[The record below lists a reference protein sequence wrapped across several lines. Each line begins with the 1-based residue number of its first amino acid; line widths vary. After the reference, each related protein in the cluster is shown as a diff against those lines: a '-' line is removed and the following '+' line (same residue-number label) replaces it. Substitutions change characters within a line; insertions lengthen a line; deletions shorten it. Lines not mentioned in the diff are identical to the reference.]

1 MNLSIRE
8 RILLNIVIILGLFFS
23 VTNLIPISVIPFIV
37 FSLLAPFI
45 FVTSLKIPKVSFWTA
60 VFFTISI
67 INILVYS
74 PNSFIDP
81 SFYRW
86 DGNFFVSFLPLL
98 FLPLLP
104 ENNINIKKIITI
116 FVIFAILSNLIFVIY
131 QTFFGFTVTG
141 LFLAT
146 NAFGGFMMI
155 VLSFAFS
162 NFFYSR
168 KNTFNLIILGLAVM
182 LLLMSYSRGSILAIA
197 AAIICVFFNRRG
209 NFFITRFALLFIVL
223 TQAIILYFTYPVY
236 EASPFDAY
244 AFAISGDEDTK
255 VSNIF
260 IRVYENWPRG
270 LHMFLHSPIF
280 GTGIGSAN
288 DLPHILEQNSYIQFN
303 QNSMRIYNSA
313 HAHHTFLHVMGEMG
327 IIGLIILIMLLKSIY
342 FEIIQTRYDMPI
354 SVGLEIAFF
363 ALIFAS
369 FTEHRLFSPSNVFP
383 FVLIFLL
390 NYKNF
395 NMTYKNEK

>member
-1 MNLSIRE
+1 
-8 RILLNIVIILGLFFS
+8 
-23 VTNLIPISVIPFIV
+23 
-37 FSLLAPFI
+37 
-45 FVTSLKIPKVSFWTA
+45 
-60 VFFTISI
+60 
-67 INILVYS
+67 
-74 PNSFIDP
+74 
-81 SFYRW
+81 
-86 DGNFFVSFLPLL
+86 
-98 FLPLLP
+98 LPLLP
-104 ENNINIKKIITI
+104 ENNININKIITI
-116 FVIFAILSNLIFVIY
+116 FMIFAILSNLIIVIY
-131 QTFFGFTVTG
+131 QSISGFYVTG

-155 VLSFAFS
+155 VSSFAFS
-162 NFFYSR
+162 NFFYSS

-197 AAIICVFFNRRG
+197 AAIICVFFKRRG
-209 NFFITRFALLFIVL
+209 NFFITRFALFFLVC

-236 EASPFDAY
+236 ESSPFDAY
-244 AFAISGDEDTK
+244 AFAVSGVNDAK

-280 GTGIGSAN
+280 GTGFGSAN
-288 DLPHILEQNSYIQFN
+288 DLPHILDQNSYMQFN
-303 QNSMRIYNSA
+303 QNNIRIYNSA

-342 FEIIQTRYDMPI
+342 HEIIQTGYNMPV
-354 SVGLEIAFF
+354 SAGLEIAFF

-383 FVLIFLL
+383 FILIFLL

-395 NMTYKNEK
+395 NRAHKNEK